1 MFKQPDIP
9 LTTLRLDCIE
19 LKPAALPPIVGSG
32 PPGLAWIGRML
43 TWGLRSWSERSLPEH
58 DTSS

>member
-19 LKPAALPPIVGSG
+19 LKLAALPPIVGSG
-32 PPGLAWIGRML
+32 PPGLAWIGQTL
-43 TWGLRSWSERSLPEH
+43 TRDLRSWSETFLSEH
-58 DTSS
+58 ETSG